1 MMSKRISLKIKTSR
15 CIITGC
21 NSCERVY
28 VRASTVFE
36 GPDFPS
42 VFRAKQDDTF
52 ILSSCNNGR
61 DSGSQFNLS
70 NILDESTSR
79 EKCTHALQS
88 SVARSDLQREMHL
101 ARISAPPTI
110 DILEGQTCANR
121 CTRQKW
127 GIMRSA
133 NARDSGSRCCVLCA
147 YYATRMQ

>member
-1 MMSKRISLKIKTSR
+1 MYAPRPSSKVPT
-15 CIITGC
+15 
-21 NSCERVY
+21 
-28 VRASTVFE
+28 
-36 GPDFPS
+36 
-42 VFRAKQDDTF
+42 FRACSALNRTTR
-52 ILSSCNNGR
+52 SSCLR
-61 DSGSQFNLS
+61 ATTAATADRNL
-70 NILDESTSR
+70 ITRTSLTR
-79 EKCTHALQS
+79 VRRAKSALTRCNPRT
-88 SVARSDLQREMHL
+88 VARSDLQREMHL